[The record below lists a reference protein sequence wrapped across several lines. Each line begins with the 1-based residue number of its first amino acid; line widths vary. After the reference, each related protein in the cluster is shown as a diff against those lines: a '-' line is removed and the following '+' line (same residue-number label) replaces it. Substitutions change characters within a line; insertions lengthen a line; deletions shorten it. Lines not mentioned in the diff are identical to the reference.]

1 MDELLYM
8 SNKELSRLDVMK
20 KLDEK
25 RMRQQEAATMLGI
38 STRQVKRLLRA
49 YRLQGAKGLVSKR
62 RGRVSNNQLE
72 EKVVQKALK
81 LLHGKYRG
89 FGPTLAHEKL
99 VELEGLNISDESV
112 RQLMIGE
119 DLWKPKKAR
128 KVVTHQMRERR
139 ASFGELV
146 QIDGSPHDWFE
157 GRAPSCTLLVFM
169 VRRTEPLSMM
179 PPASWVICNLWR
191 ARAFSAMPRLRR
203 IISACTASLWRS
215 TVTNTAFF
223 GSNSLRWAPRAI

>member
-1 MDELLYM
+1 
-8 SNKELSRLDVMK
+8 MK
-20 KLDEK
+20 KVDEK

-49 YRLQGAKGLVSKR
+49 YRREGAKGLISKR
-62 RGRVSNNQLE
+62 RGQVSNHQLE
-72 EKVVQKALK
+72 EKVVQKSLK

-99 VELEGLNISDESV
+99 VELDGLKISDESV

-119 DLWKPKKAR
+119 GLWQPKKAR

-146 QIDGSPHDWFE
+146 K
-157 GRAPSCTLLVFM
+157 
-169 VRRTEPLSMM
+169 
-179 PPASWVICNLWR
+179 
-191 ARAFSAMPRLRR
+191 
-203 IISACTASLWRS
+203 IS
-215 TVTNTAFF
+215 VY
-223 GSNSLRWAPRAI
+223 PQ